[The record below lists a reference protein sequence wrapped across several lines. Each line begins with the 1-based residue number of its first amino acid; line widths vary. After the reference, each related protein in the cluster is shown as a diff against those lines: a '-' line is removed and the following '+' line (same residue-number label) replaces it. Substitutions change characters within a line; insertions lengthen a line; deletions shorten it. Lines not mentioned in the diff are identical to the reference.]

1 MIVLGTIFKKSIRKS
16 HFTIVW
22 AKQKLFLRVTKRKSE
37 NVVVLRKRPIIGW
50 LIEIVCYSIDREFV
64 IGIIRLEMKTATYI
78 DLHFSL
84 TKSVHISD
92 WYSHYYLIGDVENVR
107 YPVRLCFLVRFVG
120 HTLKVLSSCICFW
133 ALRKLRSLEALKT

>member
-1 MIVLGTIFKKSIRKS
+1 MWESIKKS
-16 HFTIVW
+16 HFTILR
-22 AKQKLFLRVTKRKSE
+22 AKQKIFLRVTKRKSE

-50 LIEIVCYSIDREFV
+50 SIEIVCYSIDREFV
-64 IGIIRLEMKTATYI
+64 IGIIRLEMSI

-84 TKSVHISD
+84 TKSVHTISD